1 MEYNPKRRYEPS
13 PEKIEYNKNNV
24 SLTHII
30 YFIFK

>member
-1 MEYNPKRRYEPS
+1 MENNPKRRYEPS